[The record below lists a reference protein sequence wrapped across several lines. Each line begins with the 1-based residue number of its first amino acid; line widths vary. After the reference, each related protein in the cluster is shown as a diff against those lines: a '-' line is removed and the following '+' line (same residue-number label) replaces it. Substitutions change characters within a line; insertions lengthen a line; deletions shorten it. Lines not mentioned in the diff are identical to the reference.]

1 MFVKISL
8 STDAIHRLITA
19 SVRCDIPIYYKQF
32 CEKAERLIC
41 VEINGNCEC
50 SASHRTGFLSGK
62 KKKKDVKQCDIHLH
76 YCKCLWKKSIDS
88 SEVIVAS
95 LLGCGG
101 MAYDN

>member
-62 KKKKDVKQCDIHLH
+62 KKKKMLN
-76 YCKCLWKKSIDS
+76 S
-88 SEVIVAS
+88 VIFTSTIVNV
-95 LLGCGG
+95 CGR
-101 MAYDN
+101 NL